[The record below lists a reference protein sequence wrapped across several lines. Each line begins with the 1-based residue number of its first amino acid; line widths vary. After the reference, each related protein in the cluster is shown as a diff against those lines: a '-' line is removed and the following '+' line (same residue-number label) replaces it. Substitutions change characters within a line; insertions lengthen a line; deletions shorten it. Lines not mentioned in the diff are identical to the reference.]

1 MAIQDFHL
9 KPTIEQK
16 FILYVTFPP
25 FVLLLVLITGMA
37 VLSTTVGGTLD
48 KSQLERVLHKTA
60 SDVRVTGLPVD
71 RSRGV
76 DQTREYFQ
84 DIEGVSNSALAYR
97 GAATPG
103 STGAGF
109 QFDVLAVQPE
119 EFTEISWFREDYAEL
134 DLTTLMNDLQV
145 KSDLEKLQIPENSK
159 EIGIHVKP
167 E

>member
-1 MAIQDFHL
+1 MWISFSLWHMARN
-9 KPTIEQK
+9 
-16 FILYVTFPP
+16 P
-25 FVLLLVLITGMA
+25 FQYSWLVLLLVLITGMA

-119 EFTEISWFREDYAEL
+119 EFTEISWFL
-134 DLTTLMNDLQV
+134 SL
-145 KSDLEKLQIPENSK
+145 
-159 EIGIHVKP
+159 IHI
-167 E
+167 